1 MKPTIE
7 ISMTDASFLA
17 IIFDHWMDIAGI
29 DPTEHM
35 LELSKKLHGKVLC

>member
-7 ISMTDASFLA
+7 IDMNDASFLA

-29 DPTEHM
+29 IPTEHM